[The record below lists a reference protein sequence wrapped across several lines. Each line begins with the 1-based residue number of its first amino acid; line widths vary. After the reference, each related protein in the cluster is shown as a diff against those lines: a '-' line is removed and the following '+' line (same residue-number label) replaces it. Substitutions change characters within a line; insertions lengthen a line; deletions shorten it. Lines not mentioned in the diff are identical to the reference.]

1 MRIVLRL
8 TLVAVLA
15 CVSALAPAAAAGAAD
30 QPRVLA
36 VTAGNVDAET
46 AQYALERLHMEAR
59 RWQFEL
65 VEGEPSDLADLGGF
79 DVVMLLNTSGDI
91 LDAAERESV
100 ESFVEGGGGL
110 VATNT
115 AAVTEP
121 DWTWWQEAL
130 GATALEPPVTPA
142 HDEEVSFNAGNP
154 ITEGLDEDLEL
165 KESWY
170 FFDPEPSEPE
180 STVLARMES
189 GDPVAWSSEEH
200 RLFYSAAGGWFDTWG
215 ERDFLQLVR
224 QGIWWAA
231 GETGPMEQF
240 TGDAAPPWP
249 YTFTFILFVLA
260 VAGGGSIAVW
270 RLDRAEP
277 DAEEAAAAGAV

>member
-1 MRIVLRL
+1 MRTVLRL

-15 CVSALAPAAAAGAAD
+15 CASALVPAGVARAAD

-46 AQYALERLHMEAR
+46 AGYALERLHMEAR

-79 DVVMLLNTSGDI
+79 DVVMFLNTSGDI
-91 LDAAERESV
+91 LDGAQRDSV
-100 ESFVEGGGGL
+100 EDFVEGGGGL
-110 VATNT
+110 VGTNT

-121 DWTWWQEAL
+121 DWTWWHEAL

-142 HDEEVSFNAGNP
+142 HDEDISFNAGNP

-170 FFDPEPSEPE
+170 FFDPEPSAPQ
-180 STVLARMES
+180 STVLAQMES

-200 RLFYSAAGGWFDTWG
+200 RLFYSSAGGRFDTWG

-249 YTFTFILFVLA
+249 YTLTFVLFVLA

-277 DAEEAAAAGAV
+277 DEAAAQGATS